1 MTSSQ
6 RKRRSSLNRRTGAM
20 LKRQELVELKA
31 PAADQ
36 MPAVG
41 REFSSP
47 DFDRLMEEDFQRHRG
62 VFDPALAMLGAVPSS
77 GILEANL
84 PVIEAR
90 MRSRAAELVMGG
102 TTWLTAAGL
111 PGHAMPLL
119 AEWLEQ
125 RRIFALE
132 QDGVQVFPRY
142 AFDSMGEPL
151 PMLQKV
157 LEVLADRSPFQ
168 IASWF
173 ESPSTYLDARRPR
186 EVLELD
192 GPAVVLAALR
202 TVEGPV
208 HG

>member
-1 MTSSQ
+1 
-6 RKRRSSLNRRTGAM
+6 
-20 LKRQELVELKA
+20 
-31 PAADQ
+31 
-36 MPAVG
+36 
-41 REFSSP
+41 
-47 DFDRLMEEDFQRHRG
+47 
-62 VFDPALAMLGAVPSS
+62 
-77 GILEANL
+77 
-84 PVIEAR
+84 
-90 MRSRAAELVMGG
+90 MGG
-102 TTWLTAAGL
+102 TTWLTAAEL

-132 QDGVQVFPRY
+132 QEGVQVFPRY
-142 AFDSMGEPL
+142 AFDPMGEPL
-151 PMLQKV
+151 PILQKV
-157 LEVLADRSPFQ
+157 LEVLTGRSPFQ

-173 ESPSTYLDARRPR
+173 ESPSAYLDARRPR